1 MISPVTL
8 QCIRR
13 QLEGTSREKLC
24 HFASTLYDPEAMDR
38 KTPEAR
44 FIEDAWDHMA
54 DLLREVERLRDVE
67 FRMRGLEK

>member
-1 MISPVTL
+1 M
-8 QCIRR
+8 
-13 QLEGTSREKLC
+13 C